1 MQGQK
6 DIALG
11 SLILILGFTE
21 IGICILT
28 YICLYKSR
36 RTSSDT
42 NQYQHSYDPPARQ
55 ATYSSGVVLNSLH
68 SAIILGKKKSVCCN
82 QNIQKIKARPS
93 RIAKR
98 LEWWLS

>member
-11 SLILILGFTE
+11 SLILILGLTE

-36 RTSSDT
+36 MTSSDT
-42 NQYQHSYDPPARQ
+42 NQYQQSYDPPASQ
-55 ATYSSGVVLNSLH
+55 ATYSSGVLLNFLH
-68 SAIILGKKKSVCCN
+68 SAIIWERKNLFVVTKTY
-82 QNIQKIKARPS
+82 
-93 RIAKR
+93 KR
-98 LEWWLS
+98 